1 MDNED
6 VVSHS
11 LDEELSGLSTAT
23 EIHVSR
29 SGDAQEETEGGVV
42 LDSLDNLAD
51 RISLGA

>member
-6 VVSHS
+6 VGSHG
-11 LDEELSGLSTAT
+11 LDKELSGLFT
-23 EIHVSR
+23 EIHISR
-29 SGDAQEETEGGVV
+29 SGDAQEEGEGGVV

>member
-1 MDNED
+1 MANED
-6 VVSHS
+6 VGSDG
-11 LDEELSGLSTAT
+11 LDRELSGLFT

-29 SGDAQEETEGGVV
+29 SGDAQEDGKGGVV